1 MEGWC
6 VVTCSGGDSELV
18 ADAGEQQAADNAGVG
33 VGVDV
38 VGKPGGDWTA
48 IENVKYAFD
57 GGCAWVRLEVP
68 GRVGYERSV
77 QLRLDGRL
85 LVVVAGRSVDG
96 IERSAAVFVPRA
108 DVAGFRVADGIVL
121 AFLAVEAV
129 LAVAGPPSAPV
140 PAAGES
146 ILAVDAAGHVAS
158 GVPELVDV
166 GVLALAAV
174 LLLPG
179 VQALVFRAPAVPF
192 PASPF
197 PVAPSLASRP
207 PLAPTSRVP
216 AVADA

>member
-1 MEGWC
+1 MEGWS

-18 ADAGEQQAADNAGVG
+18 ADAGEQQAADNAEVAVG
-33 VGVDV
+33 VGV

-57 GGCAWVRLEVP
+57 GDCAWARLEVP
-68 GRVGYERSV
+68 GQVGYELV
-77 QLRLDGRL
+77 QLQLDGRL
-85 LVVVAGRSVDG
+85 LVVEAGRFVDG
-96 IERSAAVFVPRA
+96 IERSAVVFVPRA
-108 DVAGFRVADGIVL
+108 DVAGFRVAEGIVL

-146 ILAVDAAGHVAS
+146 ILAVDAAGPVAS

-174 LLLPG
+174 LLLPD

-216 AVADA
+216 AVAGV